1 MDESEFWVKVWKIV
15 AATFVALV
23 VTFAGC
29 TSHQVSTIER
39 MTAAG
44 ANPLDAKC
52 AVFLSCL
59 CGSERVSHAY
69 KSVNTVSE
77 LPVRQ

>member
-15 AATFVALV
+15 AATFVALA
-23 VTFAGC
+23 VTIAGC
-29 TSHQVSTIER
+29 TAHQVSTVER

-52 AVFLSCL
+52 AVI
-59 CGSERVSHAY
+59 GSEGNECVLRFAQT
-69 KSVNTVSE
+69 K
-77 LPVRQ
+77 

>member
-1 MDESEFWVKVWKIV
+1 MDEGEFWVKVWKIV
-15 AATFVALV
+15 AATVVALV

-52 AVFLSCL
+52 AVGGTDGKECILRFAQS
-59 CGSERVSHAY
+59 
-69 KSVNTVSE
+69 K
-77 LPVRQ
+77 